1 MLNRF
6 IDCVYEEYKIT
17 DDYKLLSFTDTHIS
31 EISSFVAEVYY
42 NKKHYKFDDDFDSI
56 KDSIHEDDERLD
68 QHSFIFCLLNKETDI
83 CCTLKL
89 FKKDS
94 PNWRLPIEEEF
105 GIDLNY
111 FEELS
116 LLEVG
121 RFASNGNI
129 SFNTIVSMFKM
140 ITQIVDLR
148 KSRLFASL
156 DKRVYKQLL
165 RLKYPIYPL
174 GNYKYYMGTDTI
186 PVGVKVEELLLLKLG
201 G

>member
-1 MLNRF
+1 MHKRF
-6 IDCVYEEYKIT
+6 IECAYDEYVINDT
-17 DDYKLLSFTDTHIS
+17 YKLLSFADMHIS
-31 EISSFVAEVYY
+31 EVSSFVAEVYY
-42 NKKHYKFDDDFDSI
+42 NKKHYKFEDDFEII
-56 KDSIHEDDERLD
+56 KDNIHENDERLD
-68 QHSFIFCLLNKETDI
+68 RHSFIFCLLNRENDI

-94 PNWRLPIEEEF
+94 PDWLLPIEEEF

-111 FEELS
+111 FEEFP
-116 LLEVG
+116 LLEIG

-129 SFNTIVSMFKM
+129 SFNLIVSMFKR
-140 ITQIVDLR
+140 IIQVVNIKD
-148 KSRLFASL
+148 SRLFASL

-174 GNYKYYMGTDTI
+174 GNYRYYMGTDTI
-186 PVGVKVEELLLLKLG
+186 PVGVKVSELLSVKLG